1 MLDAVNEGLDARQAF
16 AKTIGKPFRTFER
29 EWKAYLK
36 TREVADLPDDDGY
49 EEKLVFKDEKKSES
63 DTHQIEKP
71 RAREYMQLGELMQA
85 RDRCEAALVEYEKA
99 AHLLGDKNPMLQTR
113 RAQCLLDAGRADEA
127 LRMLQPVHKTYPDY
141 VQIWIQMGS
150 ASLALEQYA
159 QARDYLREAARIN
172 PFDPSVHDKLAAAYS
187 KLGDEEAAAE
197 EHRKFERLVR

>member
-16 AKTIGKPFRTFER
+16 AKTIGKPFPAFEK

-36 TREVADLPDDDGY
+36 TRPTADLPDEEGY
-49 EEKLVFKDEKKSES
+49 EEKLVFKDDKKSKS
-63 DTHQIEKP
+63 DTQQIEKP

-85 RDRCEAALVEYEKA
+85 RGRCEAALVEYKKA

-113 RAQCLLDAGRADEA
+113 RAQCLLDADRADEA
-127 LRMLQPVHKTYPDY
+127 LSVLQPVHKTYPDY

-150 ASLALEQYA
+150 AALLLEQYA

-172 PFDPSVHDKLAAAYS
+172 PFDPAVHAKLAEAYS
-187 KLGDEEAAAE
+187 KLGDETVAE
-197 EHRKFERLVR
+197 EHRKFEKLVR